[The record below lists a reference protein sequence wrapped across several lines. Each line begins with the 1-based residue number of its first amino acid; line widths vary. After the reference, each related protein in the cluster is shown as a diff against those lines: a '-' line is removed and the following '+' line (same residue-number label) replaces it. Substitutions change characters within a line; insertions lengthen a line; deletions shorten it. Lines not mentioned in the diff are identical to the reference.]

1 MWCSHGRELHI
12 PIEEDI
18 LAPKEESQEV
28 VEQPQIEDQRVQ
40 TTTQAKLSREGKK
53 GTRETKRLV

>member
-40 TTTQAKLSREGKK
+40 TTT
-53 GTRETKRLV
+53 